1 MKQVLIKKR
10 VGGAGS
16 TSPSGTKTTHG
27 SSLWLDL
34 NRAHFKVENCRCG
47 TLIAT

>member
-1 MKQVLIKKR
+1 MKQVLIKKGWAGR
-10 VGGAGS
+10 VGRVPVVLKA
-16 TSPSGTKTTHG
+16 TLG

-47 TLIAT
+47 TLIAM